1 MVAAM
6 KKLYPSFT
14 ERGLSHKNLQLYT
27 IQLWLEGLLTLERA
41 LGTIG
46 NFYGARDGDPAQH
59 ISLLNKT
66 RTGSDKC
73 SSIAP
78 SCSTFVLQNLPC
90 GAHGQL
96 ECMGAGYYPI
106 QANLQ
111 SKLGEVPHTP
121 LAWLARGINVT

>member
-14 ERGLSHKNLQLYT
+14 ERDLSHELYNS
-27 IQLWLEGLLTLERA
+27 IQLCFALRPSMFTLLALERA

-59 ISLLNKT
+59 IPLLNKT
-66 RTGSDKC
+66 RTRSGKC

-96 ECMGAGYYPI
+96 ECMGAGCYP
-106 QANLQ
+106 L
-111 SKLGEVPHTP
+111 
-121 LAWLARGINVT
+121 